1 MEPSNRPTLRKAF
14 VTLHE
19 FNAFHKRRLGIVM
32 QIASSEWLCKV
43 TSMVTESCKPYHLY
57 FGNIQLLNSE
67 YFQLVI
73 SEFFMANEQV
83 SSRLALAKMQM
94 HYS

>member
-1 MEPSNRPTLRKAF
+1 
-14 VTLHE
+14 
-19 FNAFHKRRLGIVM
+19 M
-32 QIASSEWLCKV
+32 QIAPSEWLCKV
-43 TSMVTESCKPYHLY
+43 TSMVTESAKPYDLN

-73 SEFFMANEQV
+73 SEFFMANDQV
-83 SSRLALAKMQM
+83 FSRLVLAKLQM